1 MLTINIKQS
10 DYKELEEGKIKS
22 LFCGESTPSEGLYLI
37 NNDGD
42 IKPFIVRR
50 TPLPKGYQETKKL
63 LVPEM
68 YGRYIS
74 NDTFKKAVDCMVEN
88 GRREFTSFFYRN
100 LPGYTQTEFIK
111 EVKTEEEKAA
121 KLEEAYKAGYLARV
135 YFTLRYTAE
144 GSPKAIYSS
153 SYYEVASQKDMI
165 YKNESDDYQPKPL
178 TIPAEVNVI
187 ADSPLKVLK
196 F

>member
-1 MLTINIKQS
+1 MLIINIKQS
-10 DYKELEEGKIKS
+10 DYKALQEGKIKS
-22 LFCGESTPSEGLYLI
+22 LYCGESTPSEGIYLI

-42 IKPFIVRR
+42 IKPFIVHR
-50 TPLPKGYQETKKL
+50 TPLPKGYVKTKAL
-63 LVPEM
+63 LVPDLE
-68 YGRYIS
+68 GRYIPS
-74 NDTFKKAVDCMVEN
+74 DTFKKTVDNMAKN
-88 GRREFTSFFYRN
+88 NYREATSYFYRN

-135 YFTLRYTAE
+135 YFTLKYTGE

-153 SYYEVASQKDMI
+153 SCYEVTYQKDML
-165 YKNESDDYQPKPL
+165 YKNESDDTQPKPL
-178 TIPAEVNVI
+178 AIPAEVNII